1 MAKLPKLEQ
10 EYTGVN
16 PDTGEYMSPAER
28 KIAFAKRT
36 GKDVRKMPKMSSTT
50 VGGAFGGMKSG
61 ALVKQDRLFKV
72 EQEIGEANKSLVEIR
87 SILEKDF
94 ERKIQQDKDEIADLQ
109 TLDSKQKFKQEEK
122 SLEKKNLGDKI
133 KGQAEKGL
141 KPFKSMTDKLIELA
155 TFLTAGF
162 LGNAA
167 FEFLKDPAVRDAWK
181 SITKFMIKQL
191 GWIGKTITTFIG
203 LFSFKNL
210 FKLLKA
216 AAKSALNL
224 PKKIFNFVKSLFK
237 IPKKIG
243 RLFKKIGIKVQ
254 KVAKKVKN
262 LAKTIGGIIKKVTNF
277 LKGGVGKVLGFGKNL
292 LKKGKNVVKT
302 STAVVKSG
310 VKNLGKTGA
319 KTAAKTTAKTA
330 AKTAGKGAAKSVLKK
345 IPFVG
350 LGLGAA
356 FAVDALRKGDWKG
369 ALMELGSGAA
379 SMIPGVGTAVSTAI
393 DIAKVAYDIDQAK
406 KKQEGGEVTPA
417 QTGRG
422 VTKGQRLIVGEKGPE
437 ILEAPFTGTVK
448 HNTETMNTLKS
459 EFGSGVE
466 VIETNLPP
474 MMTKPTQIAD
484 DATTV
489 ANPAEFI
496 ESMNKLN
503 DYMKTTPEVLGM
515 TV

>member
-1 MAKLPKLEQ
+1 VAKLPKLEQ

-191 GWIGKTITTFIG
+191 GWISKTIGSFIG
-203 LFSFKNL
+203 FFSFKNL
-210 FKLLKA
+210 FGLFKKA
-216 AAKSALNL
+216 AKFVLNL

-302 STAVVKSG
+302 SSAIVKSG

-319 KTAAKTTAKTA
+319 KTTAKTA
-330 AKTAGKGAAKSVLKK
+330 AKAAGKGAGKSVLKK

-356 FAVDALRKGDWKG
+356 FAVDRLRKGDWAG

-379 SMIPGVGTAVSTAI
+379 SMIPGVGTAVSAGL
-393 DIAKVAYDIDQAK
+393 DIALIAKDIGDAK
-406 KKQEGGEVTPA
+406 KKQQEGGEVTPA
-417 QTGRG
+417 KTGRG

-474 MMTKPTQIAD
+474 MMTKPTEIAD
-484 DATTV
+484 DASTV
-489 ANPAEFI
+489 ANPAQFI

>member
-133 KGQAEKGL
+133 KSQAEKGL

-210 FKLLKA
+210 FKLLRA

-262 LAKTIGGIIKKVTNF
+262 LATTIGGIIKKVTNF

-292 LKKGKNVVKT
+292 FKKGKNLVKT
-302 STAVVKSG
+302 STSI
-310 VKNLGKTGA
+310 VKNTAKNIVKTSGKTV
-319 KTAAKTTAKTA
+319 AKTTAKTA
-330 AKTAGKGAAKSVLKK
+330 GKGVGKTVLKK

-356 FAVDALRKGDWKG
+356 FAVDRLRKGDWSG

-379 SMIPGVGTAVSTAI
+379 SMIPGVGTAVSTGL
-393 DIAKVAYDIDQAK
+393 DIALIAKDIGDAK

-448 HNTETMNTLKS
+448 HNTETMNTLKGEDS
-459 EFGSGVE
+459 DGV
-466 VIETNLPP
+466 VVVTQNLPP
-474 MMTKPTQIAD
+474 VMAKPPEVGDEAGIE
-484 DATTV
+484 
-489 ANPAEFI
+489 ANPAMFVS
-496 ESMNKLN
+496 SMNKLN

-515 TV
+515 TL

>member
-262 LAKTIGGIIKKVTNF
+262 LAKTIAGIIKKVTNF

-302 STAVVKSG
+302 SSAIVKSG

-319 KTAAKTTAKTA
+319 KTTAKTA
-330 AKTAGKGAAKSVLKK
+330 AKAAGKGAGKSVLKK

-356 FAVDALRKGDWKG
+356 FAVDRLRKGDWAG

-379 SMIPGVGTAVSTAI
+379 SMIPGVGTAVSAGL
-393 DIAKVAYDIDQAK
+393 DIALIAKDIGDAK
-406 KKQEGGEVTPA
+406 KNQASGEVTPA
-417 QTGRG
+417 KTGRG

-448 HNTETMNTLKS
+448 HNTETMNTLKGEDS
-459 EFGSGVE
+459 DGV
-466 VIETNLPP
+466 VVVTQNLPP
-474 MMTKPTQIAD
+474 LMAKPPEVGDEAGIE
-484 DATTV
+484 
-489 ANPAEFI
+489 ANPAMFVS
-496 ESMNKLN
+496 SMNKLN

-515 TV
+515 TL

>member
-1 MAKLPKLEQ
+1 VAKLPKLEQ

-50 VGGAFGGMKSG
+50 VGGAFGGMKNG

-122 SLEKKNLGDKI
+122 SLEKKNLGEKI

-302 STAVVKSG
+302 SSAIVKSG

-319 KTAAKTTAKTA
+319 KTGVKTA
-330 AKTAGKGAAKSVLKK
+330 TKAAGKGVGKSVLKK

-356 FAVDALRKGDWKG
+356 FAVDRLRKGDWAG

-379 SMIPGVGTAVSTAI
+379 SMIPGVGTAVSAGL
-393 DIAKVAYDIDQAK
+393 DIALIAKDIGDAK
-406 KKQEGGEVTPA
+406 KKEGGEVTPA

-448 HNTETMNTLKS
+448 HNTETMNTLKGEDS
-459 EFGSGVE
+459 DGV
-466 VIETNLPP
+466 VVVTQNLPP
-474 MMTKPTQIAD
+474 VMAKPPEVGDEAGIE
-484 DATTV
+484 
-489 ANPAEFI
+489 ANPAMFVS
-496 ESMNKLN
+496 SMNKLN

-515 TV
+515 TL

>member
-16 PDTGEYMSPAER
+16 PNTGEYMSPAER
-28 KIAFAKRT
+28 KVAFAKRT
-36 GKDVRKMPKMSSTT
+36 NKDVRKMPKMSSTT
-50 VGGAFGGMKSG
+50 VGGAFGGMKNG

-72 EQEIGEANKSLVEIR
+72 EQEIGETNKSLVEIR

-109 TLDSKQKFKQEEK
+109 ASSNKAKLKKEEK
-122 SLEKKNLGDKI
+122 SLEGRNLGDKI
-133 KGQAEKGL
+133 MGTAAKALSPVKGMQ
-141 KPFKSMTDKLIELA
+141 DKLIELLVA
-155 TFLTAGF
+155 MTAGF

-167 FEFLKDPAVRDAWK
+167 FEFLKDPAVRGAWK
-181 SITKFMIKQL
+181 SISKFLIKQFKWVSATIAAFFGFTKPL
-191 GWIGKTITTFIG
+191 RKLIVGFYKGYFKVLKFIFKNIFKFVKALFGLPKRIGAVFKGIGAKIKNIASKVADIGKTIGSI
-203 LFSFKNL
+203 
-210 FKLLKA
+210 
-216 AAKSALNL
+216 
-224 PKKIFNFVKSLFK
+224 IE
-237 IPKKIG
+237 
-243 RLFKKIGIKVQ
+243 
-254 KVAKKVKN
+254 KVK
-262 LAKTIGGIIKKVTNF
+262 NF

-292 LKKGKNVVKT
+292 FKKGKNVVKA
-302 STAVVKSG
+302 SSSLVKSG
-310 VKNLGKTGA
+310 SKNIAKTGA
-319 KTAAKTTAKTA
+319 KNVAKTGAKA
-330 AKTAGKGAAKSVLKK
+330 AGKGAGKSILKK

-356 FAVDALRKGDWKG
+356 FAVDRLRKGDWAG

-379 SMIPGVGTAVSTAI
+379 SMIPGVGTAISTGL
-393 DIAKVAYDIDQAK
+393 DIALIAKDIGDAK
-406 KKQEGGEVTPA
+406 KKEGGEVTPA
-417 QTGRG
+417 KTGRG

-459 EFGSGVE
+459 EGGSGVE
-466 VIETNLPP
+466 VIETSLPP
-474 MMTKPTQIAD
+474 VMTKPAEVSD
-484 DATTV
+484 DASSV
-489 ANPAEFI
+489 ANPAHFI

>member
-1 MAKLPKLEQ
+1 VAKLPKLEQ

-50 VGGAFGGMKSG
+50 VGGAFGGMKGG

-191 GWIGKTITTFIG
+191 GWISKTIGSFIG
-203 LFSFKNL
+203 FFSFKNL
-210 FKLLKA
+210 FGLFKKA
-216 AAKSALNL
+216 AKFVLNL

-262 LAKTIGGIIKKVTNF
+262 LAKTIAGIIKKVTNF

-292 LKKGKNVVKT
+292 LKKGKNVVKS
-302 STAVVKSG
+302 STAIVKSG

-319 KTAAKTTAKTA
+319 KTTAKTA
-330 AKTAGKGAAKSVLKK
+330 AKAAGKGAGKSVLKK

-356 FAVDALRKGDWKG
+356 FAVDRLRKGDWAG

-379 SMIPGVGTAVSTAI
+379 SMIPGVGTAVSAGI
-393 DIAKVAYDIDQAK
+393 DIALIAKDIGDAK
-406 KKQEGGEVTPA
+406 KKRAEGGEVTPA
-417 QTGRG
+417 KTGRG

-459 EFGSGVE
+459 EGGSGVE
-466 VIETNLPP
+466 VIETSLPP
-474 MMTKPTQIAD
+474 VMTKPAEIAD

-489 ANPAEFI
+489 ANPAHFI

>member
-50 VGGAFGGMKSG
+50 VGGAFGGVKGG

-94 ERKIQQDKDEIADLQ
+94 ERKIQQDKDEITDLQ
-109 TLDSKQKFKQEEK
+109 TLDSKEKFKRKEK
-122 SLEKKNLGDKI
+122 SVENKNLGDKI
-133 KGQAEKGL
+133 KNQAEKGL

-191 GWIGKTITTFIG
+191 GWIGKTIGSFIG

-210 FKLLKA
+210 FKLFKKA
-216 AAKSALNL
+216 AKFALNL

-262 LAKTIGGIIKKVTNF
+262 LAKTIAGIIKKVTNF

-292 LKKGKNVVKT
+292 LKKGKNVVKS
-302 STAVVKSG
+302 STAIVKSG

-319 KTAAKTTAKTA
+319 KTGVKTA
-330 AKTAGKGAAKSVLKK
+330 TKAAGKGAGKSVLKK

-356 FAVDALRKGDWKG
+356 FAVDRLRKGDWAG

-379 SMIPGVGTAVSTAI
+379 SMIPGVGTAVSAGI
-393 DIAKVAYDIDQAK
+393 DIALIAKDIGDAK
-406 KKQEGGEVTPA
+406 KKRAEGGEVTPA
-417 QTGRG
+417 KTGRG

-448 HNTETMNTLKS
+448 HNTETMNTLKG
-459 EFGSGVE
+459 EGGDGVVVVTE
-466 VIETNLPP
+466 NLPP
-474 MMTKPTQIAD
+474 IMSKPLEVGQ
-484 DATTV
+484 DAGEV
-489 ANPAEFI
+489 ANPSDFI
-496 ESMNKLN
+496 ASMNKMN

-515 TV
+515 TL

>member
-50 VGGAFGGMKSG
+50 VGGAFGGMKGG

-109 TLDSKQKFKQEEK
+109 TLDSKEKFKRKEK
-122 SLEKKNLGDKI
+122 SVENKNLGDKI
-133 KGQAEKGL
+133 KNQAEKGL

-191 GWIGKTITTFIG
+191 GWIGKTIGSFIG

-210 FKLLKA
+210 FKLFKKA
-216 AAKSALNL
+216 AKFALNL

-292 LKKGKNVVKT
+292 FKKGDKVVKASKTVAKTT
-302 STAVVKSG
+302 S
-310 VKNLGKTGA
+310 KNIAKTTA

-330 AKTAGKGAAKSVLKK
+330 VKAGTKGATKSVLKK

-356 FAVDALRKGDWKG
+356 FAVDRLRKGDWAG

-379 SMIPGVGTAVSTAI
+379 SMIPGVGTAVSTGL
-393 DIAKVAYDIDQAK
+393 DIALIAKDIGDAK

-417 QTGRG
+417 KTGRG

-448 HNTETMNTLKS
+448 HNTETMNTLKG
-459 EFGSGVE
+459 EGGDGVVVVTE
-466 VIETNLPP
+466 NLPP
-474 MMTKPTQIAD
+474 MMSKPPEVGEEAGEK
-484 DATTV
+484 
-489 ANPAEFI
+489 ANPSQFI
-496 ESMNKLN
+496 ASMNKMN

-515 TV
+515 TL

>member
-16 PDTGEYMSPAER
+16 PETGEYMSPAER
-28 KIAFAKRT
+28 KIAFARRT
-36 GKDVRKMPKMSSTT
+36 NKDVRKMPKMSSTT
-50 VGGAFGGMKSG
+50 VGGAFGGMKGGSG

-87 SILEKDF
+87 SILESDF
-94 ERKIQQDKDEIADLQ
+94 QRKIDEDKAEIADLQ
-109 TLDSKQKFKQEEK
+109 KQDSKEKVKKEEK
-122 SLEKKNLGDKI
+122 SLESKNLGDKI
-133 KGQAEKGL
+133 KNQAEKAL

-155 TFLTAGF
+155 AFLTAGF

-181 SITKFMIKQL
+181 SITKFIVKQT
-191 GWIGKTITTFIG
+191 GWIAKTTASFLG
-203 LFSFKNL
+203 AFSLKNVFKL
-210 FKLLKA
+210 FKKALKFIFTV
-216 AAKSALNL
+216 
-224 PKKIFNFVKSLFK
+224 PKKIFNFVKNIGK
-237 IPKKIG
+237 IPKKIA
-243 RLFKKIGIKVQ
+243 RMFKKLAIKFL
-254 KVAKKVKN
+254 KIRKKVITVG
-262 LAKTIGGIIKKVTNF
+262 KTIASVIEKVKNF

-292 LKKGKNVVKT
+292 FKKGKNVVKA
-302 STAVVKSG
+302 SSALVKSG
-310 VKNLGKTGA
+310 SKNIAKTGA
-319 KTAAKTTAKTA
+319 KNVAKTGAKA
-330 AKTAGKGAAKSVLKK
+330 AGKGVGKSVLKK

-356 FAVDALRKGDWKG
+356 FAVDRLRKGDWAG

-379 SMIPGVGTAVSTAI
+379 SMIPGVGTAISTGL
-393 DIAKVAYDIDQAK
+393 DIALIAKDIGDAK

-417 QTGRG
+417 KTGRG

-459 EFGSGVE
+459 EGGSDIQ
-466 VIETNLPP
+466 VIESNLPP
-474 MMTKPTQIAD
+474 LMTKPTEITD
-484 DATTV
+484 DPSVV
-489 ANPAEFI
+489 ANPAHFI

>member
-16 PDTGEYMSPAER
+16 PNTGEYMSPAER

-36 GKDVRKMPKMSSTT
+36 GKDVKKMPKMSSTT
-50 VGGAFGGMKSG
+50 VGGAFGGVKGG

-94 ERKIQQDKDEIADLQ
+94 ERKIQQDKDEITDLQ
-109 TLDSKQKFKQEEK
+109 TLDSKEKFKRKEK
-122 SLEKKNLGDKI
+122 SVENKNLGDKI
-133 KGQAEKGL
+133 KDQAEKGL

-167 FEFLKDPAVRDAWK
+167 FEFLKDPAVRDAWQG
-181 SITKFMIKQL
+181 ITKFMIKQL
-191 GWIGKTITTFIG
+191 GWISKTIGSFIG
-203 LFSFKNL
+203 FFSFKNL
-210 FKLLKA
+210 FGLFKKA
-216 AAKSALNL
+216 AKFVLNL

-292 LKKGKNVVKT
+292 LKKGKNVVKS
-302 STAVVKSG
+302 STAIVKSG

-319 KTAAKTTAKTA
+319 KTTAKTA
-330 AKTAGKGAAKSVLKK
+330 AKAAGKGAGKSVLKK

-356 FAVDALRKGDWKG
+356 FAVDRLRKGDWAG

-379 SMIPGVGTAVSTAI
+379 SMIPGVGTAISTGLDVAL
-393 DIAKVAYDIDQAK
+393 IAKDIGDAK
-406 KKQEGGEVTPA
+406 KNQASGEVTPA
-417 QTGRG
+417 KTGRG

-448 HNTETMNTLKS
+448 HNTETMNTLKGEDS
-459 EFGSGVE
+459 DGV
-466 VIETNLPP
+466 VVVTQNLPP
-474 MMTKPTQIAD
+474 LMAKPPEVGDEAGIE
-484 DATTV
+484 
-489 ANPAEFI
+489 ANPAMFVS
-496 ESMNKLN
+496 SMNKLN

-515 TV
+515 TL

>member
-191 GWIGKTITTFIG
+191 GWISKTIGSFIG
-203 LFSFKNL
+203 FFSFKNL
-210 FKLLKA
+210 FGLFKKA
-216 AAKSALNL
+216 AKFVLNL

-292 LKKGKNVVKT
+292 FKKGKNVIK
-302 STAVVKSG
+302 STGAI
-310 VKNLGKTGA
+310 VKNTAKNIGKT
-319 KTAAKTTAKTA
+319 TAKTTAKTA
-330 AKTAGKGAAKSVLKK
+330 VKAGTKGATKSVLKK

-356 FAVDALRKGDWKG
+356 FAVDRLRKGDWAG

-379 SMIPGVGTAVSTAI
+379 SMIPGVGTAVSAGL
-393 DIAKVAYDIDQAK
+393 DIALIAKDIGDAK

-459 EFGSGVE
+459 EVGSGVE

-474 MMTKPTQIAD
+474 MMTKPTEIAD
-484 DATTV
+484 DASTV
-489 ANPAEFI
+489 ANPAQFI

>member
-50 VGGAFGGMKSG
+50 VGGAFGGMKNG

-122 SLEKKNLGDKI
+122 SIEKKNLGDKI

-191 GWIGKTITTFIG
+191 GWIGKTIGAFIG

-210 FKLLKA
+210 FKLFKKA
-216 AAKSALNL
+216 AKFALNL

-254 KVAKKVKN
+254 KVAKKVKDI
-262 LAKTIGGIIKKVTNF
+262 AKTIGGIIKKVTNF

-292 LKKGKNVVKT
+292 FKKGKNFIK
-302 STAVVKSG
+302 STGAI
-310 VKNLGKTGA
+310 VKNTAKNIGKTTG
-319 KTAAKTTAKTA
+319 KTVAKTTAKTA
-330 AKTAGKGAAKSVLKK
+330 GKGVGKTVLKK

-356 FAVDALRKGDWKG
+356 FAVDRLRKGDWAG

-379 SMIPGVGTAVSTAI
+379 SMIPGVGTAVSAGL
-393 DIAKVAYDIDQAK
+393 DIALIAKDIGDAK
-406 KKQEGGEVTPA
+406 KNQEGGEVTPA
-417 QTGRG
+417 KTGRG

-448 HNTETMNTLKS
+448 HNTETMNTLKGEDS
-459 EFGSGVE
+459 DGV
-466 VIETNLPP
+466 VVVTQNLPP
-474 MMTKPTQIAD
+474 VMAKPPEVGDEAGIE
-484 DATTV
+484 
-489 ANPAEFI
+489 ANPAMFVS
-496 ESMNKLN
+496 SMNKLN

-515 TV
+515 TL

>member
-28 KIAFAKRT
+28 KVAFAKRT

-50 VGGAFGGMKSG
+50 VGGAFGGMKGG

-94 ERKIQQDKDEIADLQ
+94 ERKIQQDKDEITDLQ
-109 TLDSKQKFKQEEK
+109 TLDSKEKFKRKEK
-122 SLEKKNLGDKI
+122 SVENKNLGDKI
-133 KGQAEKGL
+133 KNQAEKGL

-191 GWIGKTITTFIG
+191 GWIGKTIGSFIG

-210 FKLLKA
+210 FKLFKKA
-216 AAKSALNL
+216 AKFALNL

-262 LAKTIGGIIKKVTNF
+262 LAKTIAGIIKKVTNF

-292 LKKGKNVVKT
+292 LKKGKNVVKS
-302 STAVVKSG
+302 STAIVKSG

-319 KTAAKTTAKTA
+319 KTTAKTA
-330 AKTAGKGAAKSVLKK
+330 AKAAGKGAGKSVLKK

-356 FAVDALRKGDWKG
+356 FAVDRLRKGDWAG

-379 SMIPGVGTAVSTAI
+379 SMIPGVGTAVSAGI
-393 DIAKVAYDIDQAK
+393 DIALIAKDIGDAK
-406 KKQEGGEVTPA
+406 KKRAEGGEVTPA
-417 QTGRG
+417 KTGRG

-459 EFGSGVE
+459 EGGSGVE
-466 VIETNLPP
+466 VIETSLPP

>member
-50 VGGAFGGMKSG
+50 VGGAFGGMKNG

-191 GWIGKTITTFIG
+191 GWISKTIGSFIG
-203 LFSFKNL
+203 FFSFKNL
-210 FKLLKA
+210 FGLFKKA
-216 AAKSALNL
+216 AKFVLNL

-302 STAVVKSG
+302 SSAIVKSG

-319 KTAAKTTAKTA
+319 KTTAKTA
-330 AKTAGKGAAKSVLKK
+330 AKAAGKGAGKSVLKK

-356 FAVDALRKGDWKG
+356 FAVDRLRKGDWAG

-379 SMIPGVGTAVSTAI
+379 SMIPGVGTAVSAGL
-393 DIAKVAYDIDQAK
+393 DIALIAKDIGDAK
-406 KKQEGGEVTPA
+406 KKQQEGGEVTPA
-417 QTGRG
+417 KTGRG

-474 MMTKPTQIAD
+474 MMTKPTEIAD
-484 DATTV
+484 DASTV
-489 ANPAEFI
+489 ANPAQFI

>member
-191 GWIGKTITTFIG
+191 GWISKTIGSFIG
-203 LFSFKNL
+203 FFSFKNL
-210 FKLLKA
+210 FGLFKKA
-216 AAKSALNL
+216 AKFVLNL

-292 LKKGKNVVKT
+292 FKKGKNVIK
-302 STAVVKSG
+302 STGAI
-310 VKNLGKTGA
+310 VKNTAKNIGKT
-319 KTAAKTTAKTA
+319 TAKTTAKTA
-330 AKTAGKGAAKSVLKK
+330 AKTAGKGVGKTVLKK

-356 FAVDALRKGDWKG
+356 FAVDRLRKGDWAG

-379 SMIPGVGTAVSTAI
+379 SMIPGVGTAVSAGL
-393 DIAKVAYDIDQAK
+393 DIALIAKDIGDAK

-459 EFGSGVE
+459 EVGSGVE

-474 MMTKPTQIAD
+474 MMTKPTEIAD
-484 DATTV
+484 DASTV

>member
-50 VGGAFGGMKSG
+50 VGGAFGGMKGG
-61 ALVKQDRLFKV
+61 AIVKQDRLFKV

-191 GWIGKTITTFIG
+191 GWIGKTIGSFIG

-210 FKLLKA
+210 FKLFKKA
-216 AAKSALNL
+216 AKFALNL

-254 KVAKKVKN
+254 KVAKKVKDI
-262 LAKTIGGIIKKVTNF
+262 AKTIGGIVKKVTNF

-292 LKKGKNVVKT
+292 FKKGKNVIK
-302 STAVVKSG
+302 STG
-310 VKNLGKTGA
+310 TIVKNTAKNIGKTTG
-319 KTAAKTTAKTA
+319 KNVAKTTAKA
-330 AKTAGKGAAKSVLKK
+330 AGKGAGKSVLKK

-356 FAVDALRKGDWKG
+356 FAVDRLRKGDWAG

-379 SMIPGVGTAVSTAI
+379 SMIPGVGTAVSAGL
-393 DIAKVAYDIDQAK
+393 DIALIAKDIGDAK
-406 KKQEGGEVTPA
+406 KKEGGEVTPA

-448 HNTETMNTLKS
+448 HNTETMNTLKGEDS
-459 EFGSGVE
+459 DGV
-466 VIETNLPP
+466 VVVTQNLPP
-474 MMTKPTQIAD
+474 VMAKPPEVGDEAGIE
-484 DATTV
+484 
-489 ANPAEFI
+489 ANPAMFVS
-496 ESMNKLN
+496 SMNKLN

-515 TV
+515 TL

>member
-16 PDTGEYMSPAER
+16 PNTGEYMSPAER

-36 GKDVRKMPKMSSTT
+36 GKDVKKMPKMSSTT
-50 VGGAFGGMKSG
+50 VGGAFGGVKGG

-94 ERKIQQDKDEIADLQ
+94 ERKIQQDKDEITDLQ

-191 GWIGKTITTFIG
+191 GWIGKTIGTFIG

-216 AAKSALNL
+216 SAKSALNL

-243 RLFKKIGIKVQ
+243 RLFKKIGIKIQ

-292 LKKGKNVVKT
+292 LKKGKNVVK
-302 STAVVKSG
+302 STG
-310 VKNLGKTGA
+310 TIVKNTAKNIGKTTG
-319 KTAAKTTAKTA
+319 KNVAKTA
-330 AKTAGKGAAKSVLKK
+330 AKTAGKGAGKSVLKK

-356 FAVDALRKGDWKG
+356 FAVDRLRKGDWAG

-379 SMIPGVGTAVSTAI
+379 SMIPGVGTAVSAGI
-393 DIAKVAYDIDQAK
+393 DIALIAKDIGDAK

-459 EFGSGVE
+459 EGGSGVE
-466 VIETNLPP
+466 VIETSLPP
-474 MMTKPTQIAD
+474 ILAKPSEVAD
-484 DATTV
+484 DATIV
-489 ANPAEFI
+489 ANPAQFI

>member
-50 VGGAFGGMKSG
+50 VGGAFGGMKNG

-191 GWIGKTITTFIG
+191 GWIGKTIGSFIG

-210 FKLLKA
+210 FKLFKKA
-216 AAKSALNL
+216 AKFALNL

-262 LAKTIGGIIKKVTNF
+262 LAKTIAGIIKKVTNF

-292 LKKGKNVVKT
+292 LKKGKNVVKS
-302 STAVVKSG
+302 STAIVKSG

-319 KTAAKTTAKTA
+319 KTTAKTA
-330 AKTAGKGAAKSVLKK
+330 AKAAGKGAGKSVLKK

-356 FAVDALRKGDWKG
+356 FAVDRLRKGDWAG

-379 SMIPGVGTAVSTAI
+379 SMIPGVGTAVSAGL
-393 DIAKVAYDIDQAK
+393 DIALIAKDIGDAK
-406 KKQEGGEVTPA
+406 KKRAEGGEVTPA

-459 EFGSGVE
+459 EGGSGVE
-466 VIETNLPP
+466 VIETSLPP

>member
-50 VGGAFGGMKSG
+50 VGGAFGGMKNG

-133 KGQAEKGL
+133 KSQAEKGL

-191 GWIGKTITTFIG
+191 GWIGKTIGVFIG

-262 LAKTIGGIIKKVTNF
+262 LATTIGGIIKKVTNF

-302 STAVVKSG
+302 SSAIVKSG

-319 KTAAKTTAKTA
+319 KTGVKTA
-330 AKTAGKGAAKSVLKK
+330 TKAAGKGVGKSVLKK

-356 FAVDALRKGDWKG
+356 FAVDRLRGGDWAG

-379 SMIPGVGTAVSTAI
+379 SMIPGVGTAISAGL
-393 DIAKVAYDIDQAK
+393 DIALIAKDIGDAK
-406 KKQEGGEVTPA
+406 KKEGGEVTPA

-448 HNTETMNTLKS
+448 HNTETMNTLKGEDS
-459 EFGSGVE
+459 DGV
-466 VIETNLPP
+466 VVVTQNLPP
-474 MMTKPTQIAD
+474 VMAKPPEVGDEAGIE
-484 DATTV
+484 
-489 ANPAEFI
+489 ANPAMFVS
-496 ESMNKLN
+496 SMNKLN

-515 TV
+515 TL

>member
-50 VGGAFGGMKSG
+50 VGGAFGGMKGG
-61 ALVKQDRLFKV
+61 AIVKQDRLFKV

-94 ERKIQQDKDEIADLQ
+94 ERKIEQDKDEIADLQ
-109 TLDSKQKFKQEEK
+109 ASSNKAKLKKEEK
-122 SLEKKNLGDKI
+122 SLESKNLGDKI
-133 KGQAEKGL
+133 KGSAEKAL
-141 KPFKSMTDKLIELA
+141 SPVKSMKDKLIELLVA
-155 TFLTAGF
+155 MSAGF

-167 FEFLKDPAVRDAWK
+167 FEFLKAPGVKDAWK
-181 SITKFMIKQL
+181 SISKFIIKQFK
-191 GWIGKTITTFIG
+191 WVTATIAAFFGFTKPLRKLIVGFYKGYFKVLKFIWKNI
-203 LFSFKNL
+203 FK
-210 FKLLKA
+210 
-216 AAKSALNL
+216 
-224 PKKIFNFVKSLFK
+224 FVKSLFGLPKRIGKVFKGIGAK
-237 IPKKIG
+237 IKNIAS
-243 RLFKKIGIKVQ
+243 
-254 KVAKKVKN
+254 KVADIG
-262 LAKTIGGIIKKVTNF
+262 KTIGSIIEKVKNF

-292 LKKGKNVVKT
+292 FKKGKNLVKT
-302 STAVVKSG
+302 TSSIVKSSAKNI
-310 VKNLGKTGA
+310 VKSSGKNV
-319 KTAAKTTAKTA
+319 AKTTVKAT
-330 AKTAGKGAAKSVLKK
+330 GKGAGKSILKK

-356 FAVDALRKGDWKG
+356 FAVDRLRKGDWAG

-379 SMIPGVGTAVSTAI
+379 SMIPGVGTAVSTGL
-393 DIAKVAYDIDQAK
+393 DIALIAKDIGDAK
-406 KKQEGGEVTPA
+406 KKEGGEVTPA

-459 EFGSGVE
+459 EGGSGVE

-474 MMTKPTQIAD
+474 MMTKPTEIAD

>member
-50 VGGAFGGMKSG
+50 VGGAFGGMKGG
-61 ALVKQDRLFKV
+61 AIVKQDRLFKV

-94 ERKIQQDKDEIADLQ
+94 ERKIEQDKDEIADLQ
-109 TLDSKQKFKQEEK
+109 ASSNKAKLKKEEK
-122 SLEKKNLGDKI
+122 SLESKNLGDKI
-133 KGQAEKGL
+133 KGNAEKALSPVKGM
-141 KPFKSMTDKLIELA
+141 KDKLIELLVA
-155 TFLTAGF
+155 MSAGF

-167 FEFLKDPAVRDAWK
+167 FEFLKAPGVRDAWK
-181 SITKFMIKQL
+181 SISKFLIKQFK
-191 GWIGKTITTFIG
+191 WVSATIAAFFGFTKPLRKLIVGFYKGYFKVLKFIWKNI
-203 LFSFKNL
+203 FK
-210 FKLLKA
+210 
-216 AAKSALNL
+216 
-224 PKKIFNFVKSLFK
+224 FVKSLFGLPKRIGKVFKGIGAK
-237 IPKKIG
+237 IKNIAS
-243 RLFKKIGIKVQ
+243 
-254 KVAKKVKN
+254 KVADIG
-262 LAKTIGGIIKKVTNF
+262 KTIGSIIEKVKNF

-292 LKKGKNVVKT
+292 FKKGKNLVKT
-302 STAVVKSG
+302 TSSIVKSSAKNI
-310 VKNLGKTGA
+310 VKSSGKNV
-319 KTAAKTTAKTA
+319 AKTTVKAT
-330 AKTAGKGAAKSVLKK
+330 GKGAGKSILKK

-356 FAVDALRKGDWKG
+356 FAVDRLRGGDWAG

-379 SMIPGVGTAVSTAI
+379 SMIPGVGTAISTGLDLAL
-393 DIAKVAYDIDQAK
+393 IAKDIGDAK
-406 KKQEGGEVTPA
+406 KNKEGEVTPA
-417 QTGRG
+417 KTGRG

-459 EFGSGVE
+459 EDGDGVVVVTE
-466 VIETNLPP
+466 NLPP
-474 MMTKPTQIAD
+474 MMSKPPEVGEEAGEK
-484 DATTV
+484 
-489 ANPAEFI
+489 ANPSQFI
-496 ESMNKLN
+496 ASMNKMN

-515 TV
+515 TL

>member
-16 PDTGEYMSPAER
+16 PETGEYMSPAER
-28 KIAFAKRT
+28 KVAFARRT
-36 GKDVRKMPKMSSTT
+36 NKDVRKMPKMSSTT
-50 VGGAFGGMKSG
+50 VGGAFGGMKGGSG

-87 SILEKDF
+87 SILESDF
-94 ERKIQQDKDEIADLQ
+94 QRKIDEDKAEIADLQ
-109 TLDSKQKFKQEEK
+109 KQDSKEKVKKEEK
-122 SLEKKNLGDKI
+122 SLESKNLGDKI
-133 KGQAEKGL
+133 KNQAEKAL

-181 SITKFMIKQL
+181 SITKFIIKQT
-191 GWIGKTITTFIG
+191 GWIAKTTASFLG
-203 LFSFKNL
+203 AFSLKNVFKL
-210 FKLLKA
+210 FKKALKFIFTV
-216 AAKSALNL
+216 
-224 PKKIFNFVKSLFK
+224 PKKIINFVKNIGK
-237 IPKKIG
+237 IPKKIA
-243 RLFKKIGIKVQ
+243 RMFKKLTIKFLKIRKKVITVGKTIASVIQ
-254 KVAKKVKN
+254 KVR
-262 LAKTIGGIIKKVTNF
+262 NF

-292 LKKGKNVVKT
+292 FKKGKNVVKA
-302 STAVVKSG
+302 SSAIVKSG
-310 VKNLGKTGA
+310 SKSIAKTGA
-319 KTAAKTTAKTA
+319 KTATKA
-330 AKTAGKGAAKSVLKK
+330 AGKGAAKSVLKK

-379 SMIPGVGTAVSTAI
+379 AMIPGVGTAVSTAI

-417 QTGRG
+417 KTGRG

-459 EFGSGVE
+459 EGGSDIQ
-466 VIETNLPP
+466 VIESNLPP
-474 MMTKPTQIAD
+474 LMTKPTEIAD
-484 DATTV
+484 DPSVV
-489 ANPAEFI
+489 ANPAHFI

>member
-50 VGGAFGGMKSG
+50 VGGAFGGMKNG

-191 GWIGKTITTFIG
+191 GWIGKTIGSFIG

-210 FKLLKA
+210 FKLFKKA
-216 AAKSALNL
+216 AKFALNL

-292 LKKGKNVVKT
+292 LKKGKNVVK
-302 STAVVKSG
+302 STG
-310 VKNLGKTGA
+310 TIVKNTAKNIGKTTG
-319 KTAAKTTAKTA
+319 KNVAKTTAKA
-330 AKTAGKGAAKSVLKK
+330 AGKGAGKSVLKK

-356 FAVDALRKGDWKG
+356 FAVDRLRKGDWAG

-379 SMIPGVGTAVSTAI
+379 SMIPGVGTAVSAGL
-393 DIAKVAYDIDQAK
+393 DIALIAKDIGDAK

-459 EFGSGVE
+459 EGGSGVE
-466 VIETNLPP
+466 VIETSLPP

>member
-50 VGGAFGGMKSG
+50 VGGAFGGMKGG
-61 ALVKQDRLFKV
+61 AIVKQDRLFKV

-133 KGQAEKGL
+133 KSQAEKSL

-302 STAVVKSG
+302 SSAIVKSG

-319 KTAAKTTAKTA
+319 KTGVKTA
-330 AKTAGKGAAKSVLKK
+330 TKAAGKGVGKSVLKK

-356 FAVDALRKGDWKG
+356 FAVDRLRKGDWAG

-379 SMIPGVGTAVSTAI
+379 SMIPGVGTAVSAGL
-393 DIAKVAYDIDQAK
+393 DIALIAKDIGDAK
-406 KKQEGGEVTPA
+406 KKEGGEVTPA

-448 HNTETMNTLKS
+448 HNTETMNTLKGEDS
-459 EFGSGVE
+459 DGV
-466 VIETNLPP
+466 VVVTQNLPP
-474 MMTKPTQIAD
+474 VMAKPPEVGDEAGIE
-484 DATTV
+484 
-489 ANPAEFI
+489 ANPAMFVS
-496 ESMNKLN
+496 SMNKLN

-515 TV
+515 TL